1 MWTTIHRGRHPRLG
15 LTGCSVGTVPKAM
28 YDRSSHCCQDT
39 RYVRSQ
45 HATNSSI
52 SWARILAMC
61 LTMKLQRWQRYSA
74 GVHSAIRMRRYSAQ
88 RYIANTQ

>member
-1 MWTTIHRGRHPRLG
+1 
-15 LTGCSVGTVPKAM
+15 
-28 YDRSSHCCQDT
+28 
-39 RYVRSQ
+39 
-45 HATNSSI
+45 
-52 SWARILAMC
+52 MC